1 MKIRSVHFFR
11 VPALIFCLLA
21 SSCGKDTEEDFPLTN
36 VAVQESS
43 LSLEEGKTGTLNFQ
57 VTDPGYPISTDV
69 NSPDCEVSIITADNH
84 SPRHFS
90 LAGISKLSGEGQYTA
105 TLLDNAS
112 GEQYQEEIHLRI
124 RRKDGSYVLSGRI
137 TVKSKEIIPVV
148 TPDTGLPIIYIET
161 ENRQA
166 ITSKEDYLNATFR
179 INGRGVAEGL
189 DEVTCQIRGR
199 GNTTWGWPKKPY
211 LVKFDS
217 KQSLFGFPKHK
228 RWVLLANFMD
238 RTMMRNLVA
247 MKVSSMTGLDWT
259 PRCQSVELVLNGK
272 HVGNYLLIEQVRV
285 DKNRV
290 PVTEMSPEDT
300 EGDALTGGYM
310 LELDF
315 HFDNKFQW
323 LSEFGHSNE
332 WIRGRN
338 DVVPFGIKY
347 PDEDD
352 INNTQINYIKKYI
365 NDTATALYGD
375 DFTDQEKGYAAWI
388 DVDSF
393 IDYWIVFEVMGNH
406 ELGNPGSVYMHKD
419 RGGKLIAGPCWD
431 FDWGVLSY
439 KTSPQAKNGL
449 LNRNAIWYARLFD
462 DPAFK
467 AKVKARFGELLPK
480 LETVPD
486 YIDQMQKTLEKSAAL
501 NFAMWNPAEDG
512 MINGDES
519 MTFDAAVSR
528 LKENFSERLEVIQRN
543 L

>member
-1 MKIRSVHFFR
+1 MMRSVAILVVAAFAACCKGDETIVEEAVFKTITP
-11 VPALIFCLLA
+11 VE
-21 SSCGKDTEEDFPLTN
+21 TELVIKQGGSVD
-36 VAVQESS
+36 
-43 LSLEEGKTGTLNFQ
+43 LNFS
-57 VTDPGYPISTDV
+57 VDDPGFVFDYNV
-69 NSPDCEVSIITADNH
+69 NSSGFQVVLRANGDTPEYYSITGIAKGAEKGEYVATITDLGIENDYNDEVQIGLK
-84 SPRHFS
+84 FE
-90 LAGISKLSGEGQYTA
+90 AGT
-105 TLLDNAS
+105 
-112 GEQYQEEIHLRI
+112 
-124 RRKDGSYVLSGRI
+124 
-137 TVKSKEIIPVV
+137 SKEYCIYSRSFTLKTEGTEGLIVK
-148 TPDTGLPIIYIET
+148 TGLPIIYINT
-161 ENRQA
+161 ENSKE

-217 KQSLFGFPKHK
+217 KQSLFGMPKHK
-228 RWVLLANFMD
+228 RWILLANFMD

-247 MKVSSMTGLDWT
+247 MKVSSMTNLDWT

-290 PVTEMSPEDT
+290 PVTEMAPEDI
-300 EGDALTGGYM
+300 EGEALTGGYL

-332 WIRGRN
+332 WIWGRN

-352 INNTQINYIKKYI
+352 INNTQINYIKEYI

-375 DFTDQEKGYAAWI
+375 DFTDPEKGYAAWI
-388 DVDSF
+388 DIDSF

-439 KTSPQAKNGL
+439 KTSPQARTGL
-449 LNRNAIWYARLFD
+449 LNSKAIWYARLFE
-462 DPAFK
+462 DPAFREK
-467 AKVKARFGELLPK
+467 LKKRFEELLPK
-480 LETVPD
+480 LETIPD
-486 YIDQMQKTLEKSAAL
+486 YIDQMEKTLSQSAAL
-501 NFAMWNPAEDG
+501 NFSMWNPAEDG
-512 MINGDES
+512 VINGDEN
-519 MTFDAAVSR
+519 MTFGDAVKR
-528 LKENFSERLEVIQRN
+528 LRSNYMERLEVIQNN

>member
-1 MKIRSVHFFR
+1 MR
-11 VPALIFCLLA
+11 
-21 SSCGKDTEEDFPLTN
+21 
-36 VAVQESS
+36 
-43 LSLEEGKTGTLNFQ
+43 
-57 VTDPGYPISTDV
+57 
-69 NSPDCEVSIITADNH
+69 
-84 SPRHFS
+84 
-90 LAGISKLSGEGQYTA
+90 
-105 TLLDNAS
+105 
-112 GEQYQEEIHLRI
+112 
-124 RRKDGSYVLSGRI
+124 
-137 TVKSKEIIPVV
+137 
-148 TPDTGLPIIYIET
+148 TGLPIIYIDT
-161 ENRQA
+161 ENA
-166 ITSKEDYLNATFR
+166 KEITSKEDYLNATFR

-217 KQSLFGFPKHK
+217 KQSIFGFPKHK
-228 RWVLLANFMD
+228 RWILLANFMD

-247 MKVSSMTGLDWT
+247 MKVSSMTNLDWT

-332 WIRGRN
+332 WIWGRN

-365 NDTATALYGD
+365 GDAAAALYGD
-375 DFTDQEKGYAAWI
+375 DFKDAEKGYAAYI

-431 FDWGVLSY
+431 VDWGVLSY

-486 YIDQMQKTLEKSAAL
+486 YIDQLQKTLEKSAAL